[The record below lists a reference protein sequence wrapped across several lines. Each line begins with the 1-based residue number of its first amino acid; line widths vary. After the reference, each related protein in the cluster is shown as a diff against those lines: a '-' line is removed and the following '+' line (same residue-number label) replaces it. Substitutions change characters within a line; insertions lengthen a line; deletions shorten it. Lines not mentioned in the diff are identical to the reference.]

1 MQGFPN
7 SSGGGGGAEILLGE
21 FFYQVVRTWGGVTLA
36 SDSKLKKKH
45 AVNTE
50 HQLKSTLVWPVCQK
64 TMKLK
69 QKWYRS
75 NDWR

>member
-21 FFYQVVRTWGGVTLA
+21 FFYQVLRTGGVTLA

-50 HQLKSTLVWPVCQK
+50 HQLKSTLV
-64 TMKLK
+64 
-69 QKWYRS
+69 
-75 NDWR
+75 